1 MTMALEGVRVLDL
14 SRTPPGQYAS
24 MLLADFGAD
33 VLMVEVPPGAVERFE
48 VRNGAPE
55 DEEAARALAHN
66 ALRRNK
72 RGTAI
77 NLRDEDGRR
86 IFRALVERSDVVID
100 GFRPGVTARLGID
113 YASLEALNPRII
125 TCSVSGFGRTGPYEP
140 RAGHDINYISVGGA
154 LGSIGNATGE
164 PVLPLNIIA
173 DFAGGGLMAAFGI
186 LVALQA
192 RERTGHGQDVDAAMS
207 DGVAS
212 LMISHVAGMLAG
224 AGPPRRG
231 DHVLSGARCYY
242 QVYECA
248 DGRWVS
254 VGAIEPYFF
263 EELCNA
269 LGFEEF
275 IPHQNDPDR
284 QAEMQAAFAARF
296 RERSRD
302 EWFADLGHLDACL
315 TPVLDLDE
323 MLDDPHQQEREM
335 ALDLDGGEVDGA
347 REDLGAVRHVG
358 VAPKL
363 LGTPG
368 EVRGMPAY
376 LGQHTD
382 EVLAELGESPESIEA
397 LKARGVV
404 A

>member
-1 MTMALEGVRVLDL
+1 MTMALDGVRVLDL

-33 VLMVEVPPGAVERFE
+33 VLMVEVPPGAVARFN
-48 VRNGAPE
+48 VRAGAPRS
-55 DEEAARALAHN
+55 EAAARSLALN

-77 NLRDEDGRR
+77 NLRDDDGLRV
-86 IFRALVERSDVVID
+86 FRALVERSDVVID
-100 GFRPGVTARLGID
+100 GFRPGVTDRLGID
-113 YASLEALNPRII
+113 YASLEAINPRII
-125 TCSVSGFGRTGPYEP
+125 TCSVSGFGRTGPYQP
-140 RAGHDINYISVGGA
+140 RAGHDINYISIGGA
-154 LGSIGNATGE
+154 LGSIGNVQGD
-164 PVLPLNIIA
+164 PVIPLNIIA

-186 LVALQA
+186 LLALQA

-212 LMISHVAGMLAG
+212 LMVSHVAGMLAG

-231 DHVLSGARCYY
+231 DHFLGGARCYY

-263 EELCNA
+263 EALCNA
-269 LGFEEF
+269 LGFRDF
-275 IPHQNDPDR
+275 IAHQHNPDR
-284 QAEMQAAFAARF
+284 QADMQAAFAAKF
-296 RERSRD
+296 RERPRD
-302 EWFADLGHLDACL
+302 EWFAELGHLDACL
-315 TPVLDLDE
+315 TPVLGLDE
-323 MLDDPHQQEREM
+323 MLDDPHMREREM
-335 ALDLDGGEVDGA
+335 AVDVEHEGA
-347 REDLGAVRHVG
+347 GTVRHVG

-368 EVRGMPAY
+368 DVRGAPAY
-376 LGQHTD
+376 PGEHTD
-382 EVLAELGESPESIEA
+382 EVLTELGESPESIAA
-397 LKARGVV
+397 LKARGAV

>member
-33 VLMVEVPPGAVERFE
+33 VLMVEVPPGAVARFN
-48 VRNGAPE
+48 VRSGAPTT
-55 DEEAARALAHN
+55 EAEARVLAHD
-66 ALRRNK
+66 AIRRNK

-77 NLRDEDGRR
+77 NLRDDDGRR
-86 IFRALVERSDVVID
+86 IFRSLVERSDVVID
-100 GFRPGVTARLGID
+100 GFRPGVTTRLGID
-113 YASLEALNPRII
+113 YESLEAINPRII

-140 RAGHDINYISVGGA
+140 RAGHDINYISIGGA
-154 LGSIGNATGE
+154 LGSIGTAEGD
-164 PVLPLNIIA
+164 PVIPLNIIA

-186 LVALQA
+186 LLALQA

-212 LMISHVAGMLAG
+212 LMISHVATMLAG

-231 DHVLSGARCYY
+231 NHTLSGARCYY

-275 IPHQNDPDR
+275 VPHQNDPAR

-296 RERSRD
+296 RERPRD
-302 EWFADLGHLDACL
+302 AWFADLGHLDACL
-315 TPVLDLDE
+315 TPVLELDE

-335 ALDLDGGEVDGA
+335 ALDVEVGGV
-347 REDLGAVRHVG
+347 GAVRHVG

-368 EVRGMPAY
+368 DVRGAPAY

-382 EVLAELGESPESIEA
+382 EVLAELGESPESIAA
-397 LKARGVV
+397 LKERGVV

>member
-33 VLMVEVPPGAVERFE
+33 VLMVEVPPGAVARFE

-55 DEEAARALAHN
+55 DEDAARALAHN

-113 YASLEALNPRII
+113 YASLEAINPRII

-212 LMISHVAGMLAG
+212 LMVSHVAGMLAG

-275 IPHQNDPDR
+275 IPHQDDPDH
-284 QAEMQAAFAARF
+284 QADMQAAFAARF
-296 RERSRD
+296 RERPRD

-335 ALDLDGGEVDGA
+335 AIAVEEGEA
-347 REDLGAVRHVG
+347 GAVRHVG

-382 EVLAELGESPESIEA
+382 EVLADLGESRESIEA
-397 LKARGVV
+397 LKTRGAV

>member
-33 VLMVEVPPGAVERFE
+33 VLMVEVPPGAVARFN
-48 VRNGAPE
+48 VRSGAPE
-55 DEEAARALAHN
+55 TEEAARALAHD
-66 ALRRNK
+66 AIRRNK

-77 NLRDEDGRR
+77 NLRDEDGQR

-100 GFRPGVTARLGID
+100 GFRPGVTTRLGID
-113 YASLEALNPRII
+113 YASLEAINSRII

-140 RAGHDINYISVGGA
+140 RAGHDINYISIGGA
-154 LGSIGNATGE
+154 LGSIGNVEGD
-164 PVLPLNIIA
+164 PVIPLNIIA

-186 LVALQA
+186 LLALQA
-192 RERTGHGQDVDAAMS
+192 RERTGHGQDVDLAMS

-212 LMISHVAGMLAG
+212 LMISHVATMLAG

-231 DHVLSGARCYY
+231 DHTLGGARCYY

-263 EELCNA
+263 EELCTA

-275 IPHQNDPDR
+275 VPHQNDPDR
-284 QAEMQAAFAARF
+284 QTEMQAAFAARF
-296 RERSRD
+296 RERPRD

-323 MLDDPHQQEREM
+323 MLDDPHQREREM
-335 ALDLDGGEVDGA
+335 AIDIGDESAGT
-347 REDLGAVRHVG
+347 VRHVG

-368 EVRGMPAY
+368 GVRSAPAY

-382 EVLAELGESPESIEA
+382 EVLAELGESPESIAA

>member
-1 MTMALEGVRVLDL
+1 ML
-14 SRTPPGQYAS
+14 S
-24 MLLADFGAD
+24 
-33 VLMVEVPPGAVERFE
+33 
-48 VRNGAPE
+48 
-55 DEEAARALAHN
+55 
-66 ALRRNK
+66 
-72 RGTAI
+72 
-77 NLRDEDGRR
+77 
-86 IFRALVERSDVVID
+86 
-100 GFRPGVTARLGID
+100 
-113 YASLEALNPRII
+113 
-125 TCSVSGFGRTGPYEP
+125 C
-140 RAGHDINYISVGGA
+140 
-154 LGSIGNATGE
+154 
-164 PVLPLNIIA
+164 
-173 DFAGGGLMAAFGI
+173 
-186 LVALQA
+186 
-192 RERTGHGQDVDAAMS
+192 
-207 DGVAS
+207 
-212 LMISHVAGMLAG
+212 
-224 AGPPRRG
+224 
-231 DHVLSGARCYY
+231 ARCYY

-275 IPHQNDPDR
+275 VPHQNDLDR
-284 QAEMQAAFAARF
+284 QGEMQAAFAARF
-296 RERSRD
+296 RERPRD

-335 ALDLDGGEVDGA
+335 AIEVGGA

-382 EVLAELGESPESIEA
+382 EVLAELGESPESIAA
-397 LKARGVV
+397 LRARGAV

>member
-33 VLMVEVPPGAVERFE
+33 VLMVEVPPGAVARFD
-48 VRNGAPE
+48 VRGAPE
-55 DEEAARALAHN
+55 TEEEARALAHD

-72 RGTAI
+72 RATAI
-77 NLRDEDGRR
+77 NLRDEDGQRL
-86 IFRALVERSDVVID
+86 FRMLVERADVVID
-100 GFRPGVTARLGID
+100 GFRPGVTKRLGID
-113 YASLEALNPRII
+113 YASLEAINPRVI
-125 TCSVSGFGRTGPYEP
+125 TCSVSGFGHSGPYEP
-140 RAGHDINYISVGGA
+140 RAGHDINYISIGGA
-154 LGSIGNATGE
+154 LGSIGNVAGD
-164 PVLPLNIIA
+164 PVIPLNIIA

-186 LVALQA
+186 LLALQA
-192 RERTGHGQDVDAAMS
+192 RERTGHGQDVDLAMS

-212 LMISHVAGMLAG
+212 LMVEHVATMLGG

-231 DHVLSGARCYY
+231 DHTLGGSRCYY

-248 DGRWVS
+248 DGRWIS

-263 EELCNA
+263 EELCNS
-269 LGFEEF
+269 LGFETF
-275 IPHQNDPDR
+275 IPHQHDPDR

-296 RERSRD
+296 RERPRD

-323 MLDDPHQQEREM
+323 MLDDPHMRERGM
-335 ALDLDGGEVDGA
+335 AIEV
-347 REDLGAVRHVG
+347 EDEGVGTVRHVG

-368 EVRGMPAY
+368 EVRSAPAPF
-376 LGQHTD
+376 GRDTD
-382 EVLAELGESPESIEA
+382 EVLAELGESPEAIAA
-397 LKARGVV
+397 LKERGVV

>member
-33 VLMVEVPPGAVERFE
+33 VLMVEAPPGAVARFE
-48 VRNGAPE
+48 VRAGPPE
-55 DEEAARALAHN
+55 SDGEARALAHN

-72 RGTAI
+72 RGVAL
-77 NLRDEDGRR
+77 NLRDADGLRL
-86 IFRALVERSDVVID
+86 FRALAARADVVID
-100 GFRPGVTARLGID
+100 GFRPGVTERLGID
-113 YASLEALNPRII
+113 YASLEAINPRVI
-125 TCSVSGFGRTGPYEP
+125 TCSVSGYGRGGPYEP
-140 RAGHDINYISVGGA
+140 RAGHDVNYISIGGA
-154 LGSIGNATGE
+154 LGAIGDREGR
-164 PVLPLNIIA
+164 PVLPLNVVA
-173 DFAGGGLMAAFGI
+173 DFAGGGLMAAFGV
-186 LVALQA
+186 LLALQA
-192 RERTGHGQDVDAAMS
+192 RERTGRGQDVDLAMS

-212 LMISHVAGMLAG
+212 LMASHVASMLAG

-231 DHVLSGARCYY
+231 DHPLAGSRCYY

-248 DGRWVS
+248 DGRWIS

-263 EELCNA
+263 EALCAA

-275 IPHQNDPDR
+275 VPHQNDPER
-284 QAEMQAAFAARF
+284 QADMTAAFAARF
-296 RERSRD
+296 RERPRD
-302 EWFADLGHLDACL
+302 EWFADLGHLDACV

-323 MLDDPHQQEREM
+323 MLDDPHQRARGMTAEV
-335 ALDLDGGEVDGA
+335 ADGRGGTA
-347 REDLGAVRHVG
+347 RHVG
-358 VAPKL
+358 VVPRL

-368 EVRGMPAY
+368 AVRDAPAH

-382 EVLAELGESPESIEA
+382 EVLAELGESPDAIAA
-397 LKARGVV
+397 LRARGAV

>member
-33 VLMVEVPPGAVERFE
+33 VLMVEVPPGAVARFN
-48 VRNGAPE
+48 VRSGAPE
-55 DEEAARALAHN
+55 TEEAARALAHD
-66 ALRRNK
+66 AIRRNK

-77 NLRDEDGRR
+77 NLRDEDGQR

-100 GFRPGVTARLGID
+100 GFRPGVTTRLGID
-113 YASLEALNPRII
+113 YASLEAINSRII

-140 RAGHDINYISVGGA
+140 RAGHDINYISIGGA
-154 LGSIGNATGE
+154 LGSIGNVEGD
-164 PVLPLNIIA
+164 PVIPLNIIA

-186 LVALQA
+186 LLALQA
-192 RERTGHGQDVDAAMS
+192 RERTGHGQDVDLAMS

-212 LMISHVAGMLAG
+212 LMISHVATMLAG

-231 DHVLSGARCYY
+231 DHTLGGARCYY

-263 EELCNA
+263 AELCTA

-296 RERSRD
+296 RERPRD

-323 MLDDPHQQEREM
+323 MLDDPHQREREM
-335 ALDLDGGEVDGA
+335 AIDIGDEGVGT
-347 REDLGAVRHVG
+347 VRHVG

-368 EVRGMPAY
+368 GVRSAPAY

-382 EVLAELGESPESIEA
+382 EVLAELGESPESIAA
-397 LKARGVV
+397 LKERGVV

>member
-33 VLMVEVPPGAVERFE
+33 VLMVEVPPGAVARFE
-48 VRNGAPE
+48 VRHGAPE
-55 DEEAARALAHN
+55 DEDAARSLAHN

-113 YASLEALNPRII
+113 YPSLKAVNPRVI

-154 LGSIGNATGE
+154 LGSIGNVTGE

-275 IPHQNDPDR
+275 IPHQDDPDR

-296 RERSRD
+296 RERPRD

-335 ALDLDGGEVDGA
+335 ALAVGGGEAGT
-347 REDLGAVRHVG
+347 VRHVG

-382 EVLAELGESPESIEA
+382 EVLAELGESPESIAA
-397 LKARGVV
+397 LKTRGAV